1 MSNYYEL
8 LEAEKTC
15 HTIEVRLKATGEEG
29 VAGSQGPDRV
39 AVFYGADD
47 GSDDKVITAEE
58 FNRDWEITACISD

>member
-1 MSNYYEL
+1 MTPYSKL
-8 LEAEKTC
+8 ITAEQTC

-29 VAGSQGPDRV
+29 VAGSQGDRV

-47 GSDDKVITAEE
+47 GSDDKVISIEE